1 MYFIDGARM
10 FKIKS
15 ISQMEQELLAMSKT
29 EDIVCQPE
37 SRVDIQKQIPADQV
51 KKDVAILAR
60 LLINVYC
67 GWPFHD
73 KIVKRKVLKK
83 LLSIYN
89 NAHDMTPTDLF
100 NKLADVVAIIPDE
113 HICLRFYKSQA
124 RYNSGR
130 KNKNVGKNL
139 AGANTLVT
147 ELRPDNV
154 AVIAFHRMYRD
165 DWVEK
170 QLLAF
175 KESLDKSSALI
186 VDLRGNGGGNSK
198 YSDNLAEYL
207 YGGDIRSAKK
217 TFVRNNPDAARFLPM
232 ARPDG
237 AWWQNKI
244 KGNTD
249 PLSCGEEPLVS
260 FNAKKGYNKPIYILT
275 DCRTGSSSEM
285 FLLRMIH
292 HPLVKVVGDNSRG
305 MEVYGNV
312 GWAYLTSSNII
323 VGIGMNYRELE
334 FDNFESKG
342 YKPDIMCKDGQ
353 DAFEVAMAD
362 LSKQSMLL
370 RGGIEK

>member
-1 MYFIDGARM
+1 
-10 FKIKS
+10 
-15 ISQMEQELLAMSKT
+15 MEQELLAMSKT
-29 EDIVCQPE
+29 EDIVSQPE

-67 GWPFHD
+67 GWSFHD
-73 KIVKRKVLKK
+73 KIVKRKVLQK

-100 NKLADVVAIIPDE
+100 NKLKEVVAIIPDG
-113 HICLRFYKSQA
+113 HMYFQFYKYYA
-124 RYNSGR
+124 LYNSGR

-154 AVIAFHRMYRD
+154 AVIAFPRMYRD
-165 DWVEK
+165 DKVGE
-170 QLLAF
+170 QLMSF
-175 KESLDKSSALI
+175 KDSLDKSSALI
-186 VDLRGNGGGNSK
+186 VDLRGNGGGTSR
-198 YSDNLAEYL
+198 YSDALAKYL
-207 YGGDIRSAKK
+207 YGGDIRGEKQ

-237 AWWQNKI
+237 AWWDKV
-244 KGNTD
+244 KGDTD

-260 FNAKKGYNKPIYILT
+260 FNAKRGYNRPIYILT
-275 DCRTGSSSEM
+275 DGHTGSASEM

-292 HPLVKVVGDNSRG
+292 HPLVKVVGDNSGG
-305 MEVYGNV
+305 MLAYGNV
-312 GWAYLTSSNII
+312 KQAVLPSSNIV
-323 VGIGMNYRELE
+323 VGLGLSYFELE
-334 FDNFESKG
+334 FDNFETKG

-362 LSKQSMLL
+362 LSKQSMLS
-370 RGGIEK
+370 RGGIER